1 MPAAFASLESP
12 NYRRY
17 WSGQLW
23 GVTARGVLI
32 ATLGWLVIRKLNAG
46 GTLLGLASGALYAPG
61 LLLGPWSGL
70 LGDRAARRRRMMSLG
85 QLVQAAGVLWI
96 AALTALDLLRPWQ
109 LVVLALLIG
118 LGETI
123 EIGSRQPF
131 IGELVND
138 AQLPN
143 ALALNGALYSLG
155 RLAGPGLA
163 AALLPVLGASPCLVL
178 AGVGHLMV
186 VVVLRTINL
195 ETLHTRSRA
204 TRRPGQIRE
213 TLSLVVRRPEL
224 RWTLLPLAAVG
235 ALAFEFPVV
244 YPLLADEVD
253 DTGAAI
259 GLFLAVLGAGAPVG
273 NLRANGGCVH
283 RTRAVDGRLGR
294 AAGHPRSARL
304 RERRWS
310 LLHRG

>member
-1 MPAAFASLESP
+1 
-12 NYRRY
+12 
-17 WSGQLW
+17 
-23 GVTARGVLI
+23 
-32 ATLGWLVIRKLNAG
+32 
-46 GTLLGLASGALYAPG
+46 
-61 LLLGPWSGL
+61 
-70 LGDRAARRRRMMSLG
+70 MSLG

-96 AALTALDLLRPWQ
+96 AGLTALDLLGPWQ

-163 AALLPVLGASPCLVL
+163 AVLLPVLGASPCLVL

-186 VVVLRTINL
+186 VVVLGTINL

-213 TLSLVVRRPEL
+213 TLGLVVRRPEL

-244 YPLLADEVD
+244 YPLLAAEVD

-259 GLFLAVLGAGAPVG
+259 GLFLAVLGAGALFGALVAAQLPSATSERMAVAFTG
-273 NLRANGGCVH
+273 LGLSMAASAVLRDILALLVCVSVAGACSIVANSAAHARLQLATPPEQRG
-283 RTRAVDGRLGR
+283 RISSLYALAKDGSTALG
-294 AAGHPRSARL
+294 PRSSAPSPQPPTSGSPSQSGR
-304 RERRWS
+304 
-310 LLHRG
+310 